1 MTGRRGALATTGARA
16 CAVVAV
22 LLVTLLGGWLWGASG
37 RSDLVHALRIA
48 ESRRNL
54 LEARASVLGARVS
67 LCDADLDGVSRQLEN
82 ARAFVGASLSGPRA
96 ADPDMR
102 QDLAVLLSGIGT
114 AQRLA
119 DAAAAYARERD
130 RLPRTRGVDRPPSR
144 ASAPPIDGR
153 PALPAPV
160 RAIPTVPSRQP

>member
-1 MTGRRGALATTGARA
+1 MIGRRGVLATTGART

-22 LLVTLLGGWLWGASG
+22 LLVTFLGGWSWGASG
-37 RSDLVHALRIA
+37 RSKMVRALRTA

-67 LCDADLDGVSRQLEN
+67 LCDADLDGVRRQLED

-102 QDLAVLLSGIGT
+102 QDLEGLLSGIGD

-119 DAAAAYARERD
+119 DAAAAYARD
-130 RLPRTRGVDRPPSR
+130 RVPPTRGADRPSQV
-144 ASAPPIDGR
+144 SAPPTDGR

-160 RAIPTVPSRQP
+160 RAIPNVPSRTP